1 MPDTSTLHANKV
13 IFGGKTLID
22 LTGDSVTPEKLLA
35 GTKAHDKS
43 GATITGT
50 CAFDVDSTDATVTE
64 AEVLIGKTF
73 YARGS
78 KHTGAMPD
86 NAGTKGTISTVDEKY
101 QIAQGYHDGSG
112 YAEIDPDEQAKI
124 IPSNIRQG
132 ITLLG
137 VTGTMSG
144 TEDVQA
150 ETVDVTPSTTAQ
162 TITPSE
168 GYNYLAQVNVKA
180 IPYVET
186 ENAAGGITVTIG

>member
-35 GTKAHDKS
+35 GAKAHDKS